1 MYGGYRSSERF
12 ACYLDI
18 MLEKFCD
25 DFDLNDAQQLIEMAH
40 NLEYE
45 ATIQKLTNELLCL
58 MEDSRSE
65 NQLDMTDTYQSL
77 RAKALAAIV
86 QWHREHHS
94 FLTEIAS
101 PSTVQY
107 AIPSPDVVNYSAS
120 EVMHD
125 KRLLALLVWRIA
137 HSTSL
142 HLLESSAHILLVLC
156 LRSTAYSI
164 CFAPLHESL
173 PLWLC
178 EALLF
183 RASQDNERFC
193 DESLALTSSVL
204 SLIAMIMECSPKEL
218 LVSLEF
224 VQALPEILMDRV
236 LSLDIVIC
244 SLHIL
249 NVLVAQVMGL
259 PPVVVPPVAEALCL
273 TSGPEIT
280 PFEDSEGMEMSDSS
294 LNESKD
300 QVSPVSPVNQ
310 VNAESISDDTE
321 SIDEVYHSPSQS
333 NYPTFSFRTPSA
345 SLPSPA
351 SSLSLRTL
359 FESPSFLFCLQ
370 CIHYSTHSQP
380 CISLAH
386 SLLHRLHSTPVLPP
400 NRLPHSS
407 YIEQPL
413 IQASLSYLSSHD
425 PSDLSVSLS
434 VLSHVLLEPSF
445 RTLIEPNSLLS
456 SLLSLLRAWNETPSS
471 IIETVFDLLQTLI
484 TQYSFPNIR
493 PISVVLFRLLQ
504 QLPTKLPTTLPFLKR
519 VSFLLR
525 KLSSTSA
532 LQFRSSDILSI
543 SDLFLELLN
552 YPSTSLTDD
561 LVYLTCFVLRTQ
573 PSLVDSVVAKRLSD
587 TLIKVILEVPN
598 MYMQNRCMELLVQ
611 LPVQFDCEEGLF
623 WPCIRLL
630 RGTPDSIQKDIIPR
644 ILHVIIELVKQYK
657 GLIPSVLR
665 SPTLMYLAMVLQ
677 MNASM
682 ELLSE
687 ISQLIKELVEDN
699 QTDLFLAACNFG
711 AILKGIV
718 AAAKKEENTDKVQ
731 CVETIIQTIQNKC
744 PITTLLIKSHEDCQ
758 VDGMEDGNNQV
769 KVREIGEKQESEQ
782 RTLSEVVESLICST
796 PSEIPQ
802 LTEKFVSLFKDNS
815 LSLSE
820 IEAVSDKMGH
830 WVRQCGFNDSFGIYY
845 VTCLCYMIE
854 GLVIEIPN

>member
-1 MYGGYRSSERF
+1 MHGGYRPSERF
-12 ACYLDI
+12 ACCFDI
-18 MLEKFCD
+18 ILEKFCD
-25 DFDLNDAQQLIEMAH
+25 DFDLNDAQQLIEMAQ

-45 ATIQKLTNELLCL
+45 TTIQKLTNELLCL

-86 QWHREHHS
+86 QWHKEHRS
-94 FLTEIAS
+94 LLTETAS

-107 AIPSPDVVNYSAS
+107 AVPPSDVVNYSAS
-120 EVMHD
+120 EIMHD
-125 KRLLALLVWRIA
+125 NRLLALLVWRIA

-142 HLLESSAHILLVLC
+142 RLLESSTHILLVLC

-173 PLWLC
+173 PLWRC

-183 RASQDNERFC
+183 RVSQNSDRFC
-193 DESLALTSSVL
+193 DESLTLTSSVL
-204 SLIAMIMECSPKEL
+204 SLIAMIMECSPKES

-249 NVLVAQVMGL
+249 NILVAQVIGL
-259 PPVVVPPVAEALCL
+259 QPVIVPPVAEALCL
-273 TSGPEIT
+273 TSSSEIT

-294 LNESKD
+294 MNESKD
-300 QVSPVSPVNQ
+300 QVGQVGQ
-310 VNAESISDDTE
+310 VNYESISDDSEDNE
-321 SIDEVYHSPSQS
+321 SVNEVYHSPSQF
-333 NYPTFSFRTPSA
+333 NYPTLSFRTPSI

-359 FESPSFLFCLQ
+359 FESSSFLFCLQ
-370 CIHYSTHSQP
+370 CIHYSMHSQH

-386 SLLHRLHSTPVLPP
+386 SLLRRLHSAPVLPP

-413 IQASLSYLSSHD
+413 IQASLSYLSSHN
-425 PSDLSVSLS
+425 PSDLSISLS

-445 RTLIEPNSLLS
+445 RTLLEPNSLLS
-456 SLLSLLRAWNETPSS
+456 SLLSLLRAWNDTPSS

-484 TQYSFPNIR
+484 TQYSFSNIR

-504 QLPTKLPTTLPFLKR
+504 QLPAKLPATLPFLKR

-532 LQFRSSDILSI
+532 LQFRSSGILTI

-561 LVYLTCFVLRTQ
+561 LVYLICFVLRTQ

-587 TLIKVILEVPN
+587 TLIKVILNVPN

-644 ILHVIIELVKQYK
+644 LLHVIIELVKQYK
-657 GLIPSVLR
+657 KLIPSVLR
-665 SPTLMYLAMVLQ
+665 SPTLMYLVMVLQ

-687 ISQLIKELVEDN
+687 ISQLIMELVEDK
-699 QTDLFLAACNFG
+699 QTDLLLAACNFG
-711 AILKGIV
+711 AILEGIAV
-718 AAAKKEENTDKVQ
+718 TAKKEEDTTKVQ
-731 CVETIIQTIQNKC
+731 CVEQIIQTIQNKC
-744 PITTLLIKSHEDCQ
+744 PITTLLIKSYETSQ
-758 VDGMEDGNNQV
+758 VEGVKDVNNQV
-769 KVREIGEKQESEQ
+769 EVREIGKKQENEQ
-782 RTLSEVVESLICST
+782 RTLDEVVESLICSA
-796 PSEIPQ
+796 PVEIPQ
-802 LTEKFVSLFKDNS
+802 LTDEFISLFKDNS

-820 IEAVSDKMGH
+820 IEAVSDKVSH
-830 WVRQCGFNDSFGIYY
+830 WVCHCGFKDSLGVYY
-845 VTCLCYMIE
+845 VTSLCYLVD
-854 GLVIEIPN
+854 GLVI